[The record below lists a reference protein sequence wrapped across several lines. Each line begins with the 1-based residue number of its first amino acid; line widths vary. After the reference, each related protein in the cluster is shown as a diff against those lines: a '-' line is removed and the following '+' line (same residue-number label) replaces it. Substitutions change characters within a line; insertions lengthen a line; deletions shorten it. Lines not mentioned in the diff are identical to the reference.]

1 MQAMAEAKTC
11 LAAQESTVAV
21 RDIML
26 FLVSKR
32 EKKQPSLRQ
41 QQVGE
46 RTLQKD
52 EKLREKKKINVT
64 ASQKNLSQS
73 KFIRL

>member
-21 RDIML
+21 CDIML
-26 FLVSKR
+26 FLVSNR

-46 RTLQKD
+46 RTLQKE

-64 ASQKNLSQS
+64 ESQK
-73 KFIRL
+73 KT